1 WWEFHYPEYGIRT
14 ANELYLPI
22 GRTVNF
28 ALRTQ
33 DVIHSFWIPQ
43 LGGKRDLISNRTNYV
58 WFTPDST
65 MESSAW
71 NGFCAEFCGVSHAN
85 MKFRTFTVQPAEF
98 ERWVAHQQSP
108 AAFGAVAPAAP
119 ATAPATSPAAVPA
132 AGAGQGGAGD
142 PAQGQAVELAV
153 AADSAAPASA
163 GEPYWFPVEQLPEH
177 ILPQLQPPASVT
189 VNESLVGDPQRG

>member
-1 WWEFHYPEYGIRT
+1 QVEVIGHQWWREFHYPEYGIRT

-22 GRTVNF
+22 GRTADI

-33 DVIHSFWIPQ
+33 DVIHSCCTPQ
-43 LGGKRDLISNRTNYV
+43 LGGTRDLLSNRTTSV
-58 WFTPDST
+58 WFTPEPT
-65 MESSAW
+65 MESTAW
-71 NGFCAEFCGVSHAN
+71 NGFCAAFCGVSHAN
-85 MKFRTFTVQPAEF
+85 MTFRTFTVEPAEF

-119 ATAPATSPAAVPA
+119 ATAPAASLAAVPA

-153 AADSAAPASA
+153 AA
-163 GEPYWFPVEQLPEH
+163 
-177 ILPQLQPPASVT
+177 
-189 VNESLVGDPQRG
+189 